1 MYIARTMRLR
11 TRAAIAGLTL
21 AVIFQQAAA
30 SILTV
35 GPGRMYKNPKA
46 AAAAAHRGDTIQIY
60 PGTYWG
66 AVWYPKDLTIVG
78 MGAGATIT
86 GPVLMGKGLFDI
98 EGDNATIKNL
108 TFTGAKA
115 SAGNG
120 SGIRLDG
127 TNLTVLNSKFT
138 YNQDGILAGDNSA
151 STITIK
157 NSTFYHNG
165 ACVSAC
171 AHGVYVGN
179 IAMLDIENSTFNAT
193 QKGHS
198 IKSRARV
205 TNILNNKIT
214 DGPNGTSSYLIDVA
228 KGGAVTITGNTL
240 EKGPKASNATYAIT
254 IGEEVPYLA
263 QGPMLI
269 ANNTYQNDKQSK
281 GVFVRNVSGYT
292 GLVLSGNTL
301 LGFSTTMLEGK
312 GTISANTASA
322 LTAALTA
329 PLDASLTAFAAP
341 MQFAAADA
349 APSVPEESTLALFAT
364 VLAGMMGLGRRRR
377 TGAPAG

>member
-1 MYIARTMRLR
+1 MYIARTKRLR
-11 TRAAIAGLTL
+11 AGAAIAGLTF

-127 TNLTVLNSKFT
+127 TNLTVLNSRFT

-157 NSTFYHNG
+157 NSTFSHNG

-171 AHGVYVGN
+171 AHAVYVGHVAQLN
-179 IAMLDIENSTFNAT
+179 IENSTFNAT

-198 IKSRARV
+198 IKSRALV

-214 DGPNGTSSYLIDVA
+214 DGPNGTSSYLIDVP

-240 EKGPKASNATYAIT
+240 EKGPKASNAMYAIS
-254 IGEEVPYLA
+254 IGEEGPYLA

-269 ANNTYQNDKQSK
+269 ANNTYQNDRMK

-301 LGFSTTMLEGK
+301 LGFTTTPLQGQ
-312 GTISANTASA
+312 GTIAANTTST
-322 LTAALTA
+322 LTAALIA
-329 PLDASLTAFAAP
+329 PLDGSAGAFAAP
-341 MQFAAADA
+341 MLFAADLSAEA
-349 APSVPEESTLALFAT
+349 SVPEETTLLLFAT

-377 TGAPAG
+377 RQS

>member
-1 MYIARTMRLR
+1 M
-11 TRAAIAGLTL
+11 
-21 AVIFQQAAA
+21 
-30 SILTV
+30 
-35 GPGRMYKNPKA
+35 
-46 AAAAAHRGDTIQIY
+46 
-60 PGTYWG
+60 
-66 AVWYPKDLTIVG
+66 WYPKDLTIVG

-127 TNLTVLNSKFT
+127 TNLTVLNSRFT
-138 YNQDGILAGDNSA
+138 YNQDGILTGDNSL

-157 NSTFYHNG
+157 NSTFDHNG

-171 AHGVYVGN
+171 AHGVYVGH
-179 IAMLDIENSTFNAT
+179 IAQLDVENSTFNAT

-198 IKSRARV
+198 IKSRALV

-228 KGGAVTITGNTL
+228 KGGAITITGNTL
-240 EKGPKASNATYAIT
+240 EKGPKASNAMYAIS
-254 IGEEVPYLA
+254 IGEEGPYLA

-269 ANNTYQNDKQSK
+269 ANNTYQNDRMK

-301 LGFSTTMLEGK
+301 LGFTTTPLQGQ
-312 GTISANTASA
+312 GTITANAANTLA
-322 LTAALTA
+322 AALIA
-329 PLDASLTAFAAP
+329 PLNTSADGFAAT
-341 MQFAAADA
+341 MQFAASDA
-349 APSVPEESTLALFAT
+349 TPSVPEESTLVLFAT

-377 TGAPAG
+377 RQS